1 MLPPLYEAVGIC
13 TASPNGEKEEI
24 HMAFP
29 FQVGDVIV
37 QRTLD
42 WVAQPPPAQG
52 RDMHAVRFRLQKGQD
67 TQRNPQFSGLLF
79 FRPPGTGQ
87 GPVGVRPGLDGFGS
101 LLVTESVCQSLLDP
115 NTAVPPAELV
125 RVFLAFRQQ
134 QSGPANIVATLT
146 FMDGDLVQLPTKTFG
161 TVEFSHVEMSGVGDG
176 VIEMDPPAGW
186 SLLLGRTTVLLR
198 RP

>member
-1 MLPPLYEAVGIC
+1 
-13 TASPNGEKEEI
+13 
-24 HMAFP
+24 MAFP
-29 FQVGDVIV
+29 FSVGESTV
-37 QRTLD
+37 QSTLD

-67 TQRNPQFSGLLF
+67 AQRNPQFSGLLF

-101 LLVTESVCQSLLDP
+101 LLVTQSVCRSLLDP
-115 NTAVPPAELV
+115 NTAVPPARLV

-146 FMDGDLVQLPTKTFG
+146 FMDGDLVQLPTQTFN
-161 TVEFSHVEMSGVGDG
+161 TVEFSHVEMAFEGGDG
-176 VIEMDPPAGW
+176 QINMDPPAGW
-186 SLLLGRTTVLLR
+186 SLLLGKTTVLLR
-198 RP
+198 RPEATP